1 MNDIVAPLP
10 TSLPRY
16 TGQVPEHQPRHWL
29 RVTQGQGLEPHV
41 VNDQVYDS
49 LPALQQALFE
59 QLQNSHVGV
68 HLQVQGNESF
78 IWAVRTLATE
88 AGLLADEITQTLG
101 QAGTR
106 SVFCVHCAQVQEA
119 SDAEQHTCCQCGVVL
134 EVRRHFSERLGAY
147 IGVCADADRPYGEA
161 CA

>member
-16 TGQVPEHQPRHWL
+16 TGQAPEHRPRHWL
-29 RVTQGQGLEPHV
+29 RITQGQGLEPHR
-41 VNDQVYDS
+41 VNGQAYNDLS
-49 LPALQQALFE
+49 ALLPALAG

-68 HLQVQGNESF
+68 QLQVQGDESF
-78 IWAVRTLATE
+78 IWAVRAVAIE

-106 SVFCVHCAQVQEA
+106 SVFCVHCAQVQDA
-119 SDAEQHTCCQCGVVL
+119 SDAGQHTCCQCGVVL